1 MPVEALLFDLG
12 GVVIDIDFRRSVARW
27 AELAGCDPEDVR
39 KRVVVD
45 ATYHA
50 YERGEIACASFF
62 KYLAGALDLKL
73 NDDQLRDGWNAIFIG
88 VLPGLP
94 ELLAKAAARYPLHLL
109 SNTNRA
115 HEIFWAREYAA
126 TLAHFQK
133 RFVSST
139 IGLRKPDAAC
149 YHHAVRE
156 IGVPADRI
164 MFFDDL
170 IENID
175 GARAA
180 GLVGVHAPATAD
192 IRRAFDA
199 LGL

>member
-27 AELAGCDPEDVR
+27 AELAGCNADDLR

-50 YERGEIACASFF
+50 YERGEIACADFF
-62 KYLAGALDLKL
+62 NTLAASLELKL
-73 NDDQLRDGWNAIFIG
+73 NEDQLRDGWNAIFIG
-88 VLPGLP
+88 ELPGMAD
-94 ELLAKAAARYPLHLL
+94 LLAKAAARYPLYLL
-109 SNTNRA
+109 SNTNRT
-115 HEIFWAREYAA
+115 HEIFWAREYAG
-126 TLAHFQK
+126 TLAHFRK

-139 IGLRKPDAAC
+139 IGLRKPEPAC

-170 IENID
+170 VENID

-192 IRRAFDA
+192 IRRALDT